1 MKAGHYLNRAEKAY
15 EILNKFHTKMFDLG
29 GEESEHWCD
38 ELNHWERILR
48 QAITWGKDSEEFQI
62 LEKQDDQIRAKGEF
76 IEGLEDQIK
85 YLKDQIKK
93 HKQLKLDL
101 IKEKEDLLVEFNVD
115 DKNIE
120 KRLSQQYPEFL

>member
-15 EILNKFHTKMFDLG
+15 EILNKFHTKMFELG

-62 LEKQDDQIRAKGEF
+62 LEKQDAKIHTSNCYIKDYE
-76 IEGLEDQIK
+76 EQIK
-85 YLKDQIKK
+85 YCKGRIK
-93 HKQLKLDL
+93 
-101 IKEKEDLLVEFNVD
+101 
-115 DKNIE
+115 
-120 KRLSQQYPEFL
+120 

>member
-15 EILNKFHTKMFDLG
+15 EILNKFHTKMFELG

-48 QAITWGKDSEEFQI
+48 QAITWGKDSEEFTI
-62 LEKQDDQIRAKGEF
+62 LEQQDDKIDSCDGYIKDYQKQIN
-76 IEGLEDQIK
+76 
-85 YLKDQIKK
+85 YLKTLIQKT
-93 HKQLKLDL
+93 KQRKVDL

-115 DKNIE
+115 HKNIE
-120 KRLSQQYPEFL
+120 KRLSQSYPEFT

>member
-15 EILNKFHTKMFDLG
+15 EILNKFHTKMFELG

-62 LEKQDDQIRAKGEF
+62 LEKQDDKIQAKGEYIKG
-76 IEGLEDQIK
+76 IEEQIK
-85 YLKDQIKK
+85 NLKDRIKK
-93 HKQLKLDL
+93 TKQRKVDL
-101 IKEKEDLLVEFNVD
+101 LKEKEDLLVEFNVD
-115 DKNIE
+115 HKNIE
-120 KRLSQQYPEFL
+120 KKLTRSYPEFT

>member
-48 QAITWGKDSEEFQI
+48 QAITWGKDSEEFTI
-62 LEKQDDQIRAKGEF
+62 LEQQDDKIDSCDGYIKDYQNQI
-76 IEGLEDQIK
+76 D
-85 YLKDQIKK
+85 Y
-93 HKQLKLDL
+93 
-101 IKEKEDLLVEFNVD
+101 
-115 DKNIE
+115 
-120 KRLSQQYPEFL
+120 

>member
-15 EILNKFHTKMFDLG
+15 EILNKFHTKMFELG

-48 QAITWGKDSEEFQI
+48 QAITWGKDSEEFTI
-62 LEKQDDQIRAKGEF
+62 LEQQDDKIDSCDGYIKDYQKQIN
-76 IEGLEDQIK
+76 
-85 YLKDQIKK
+85 YLKTLIKK
-93 HKQLKLDL
+93 TKQRKVDL

-115 DKNIE
+115 HKNLE
-120 KRLSQQYPEFL
+120 KRLSQSYPEFT

>member
-62 LEKQDDQIRAKGEF
+62 LEKQDDKIQAKDEF
-76 IEGLEDQIK
+76 IKELEEQIK
-85 YLKDQIKK
+85 YLKIKK
-93 HKQLKLDL
+93 IKHIQYKLDL

-115 DKNIE
+115 HKNIE
-120 KRLSQQYPEFL
+120 KRLSEQYPEFI

>member
-48 QAITWGKDSEEFQI
+48 QAINWGKDSEEFQI
-62 LEKQDDQIRAKGEF
+62 LEKHDNEIQATDDF
-76 IEGLEDQIK
+76 IEGLEEQIK
-85 YLKDQIKK
+85 NLKDRVKK
-93 HKQLKLDL
+93 TKQRKVDL
-101 IKEKEDLLVEFNVD
+101 LKEKENLLVEFNVD
-115 DKNIE
+115 HKNIE
-120 KRLSQQYPEFL
+120 KRLSRSYPEFT

>member
-1 MKAGHYLNRAEKAY
+1 
-15 EILNKFHTKMFDLG
+15 MFELG

-85 YLKDQIKK
+85 YFKDQIKK

-115 DKNIE
+115 HKNIE
-120 KRLSQQYPEFL
+120 KRLSQSYPEFT

>member
-15 EILNKFHTKMFDLG
+15 EILNKFHTKMFELG

-62 LEKQDDQIRAKGEF
+62 LEKQDDKIQAKGEYIKG
-76 IEGLEDQIK
+76 IEEQIK
-85 YLKDQIKK
+85 YLKNQIKK

-115 DKNIE
+115 HKNIE
-120 KRLSQQYPEFL
+120 KRLSESYPEFT

>member
-1 MKAGHYLNRAEKAY
+1 MKAGHYLNHAEKAY
-15 EILNKFHTKMFDLG
+15 EILNKFHTKMFELG

-62 LEKQDDQIRAKGEF
+62 LEKQDDKIQAKGEYIKG
-76 IEGLEDQIK
+76 IEEQIK
-85 YLKDQIKK
+85 YLKNQIKK

-115 DKNIE
+115 HKNIE
-120 KRLSQQYPEFL
+120 KRLSQSYPEFT

>member
-15 EILNKFHTKMFDLG
+15 EILNKFHTKMFELG

-62 LEKQDDQIRAKGEF
+62 LEKQDKKINSCDDYIKDYQNQIN
-76 IEGLEDQIK
+76 
-85 YLKDQIKK
+85 YLKTQI
-93 HKQLKLDL
+93 
-101 IKEKEDLLVEFNVD
+101 
-115 DKNIE
+115 
-120 KRLSQQYPEFL
+120 

>member
-48 QAITWGKDSEEFQI
+48 EAITWGKDSEEFTI
-62 LEKQDDQIRAKGEF
+62 LEQQDDKIDSCDGYIKDYQKQIN
-76 IEGLEDQIK
+76 
-85 YLKDQIKK
+85 YLKTLIKK
-93 HKQLKLDL
+93 TKQRKVDL
-101 IKEKEDLLVEFNVD
+101 IKEKENLLVEFNVD
-115 DKNIE
+115 HKNIE
-120 KRLSQQYPEFL
+120 KRLSQSYPEFT

>member
-15 EILNKFHTKMFDLG
+15 EILNKFHTKMFELG

-62 LEKQDDQIRAKGEF
+62 LEKQDDKIQAKDEF
-76 IEGLEDQIK
+76 IKELEEQIK
-85 YLKDQIKK
+85 YLKIKK
-93 HKQLKLDL
+93 IKHIQYKLDL

-115 DKNIE
+115 HKNIE
-120 KRLSQQYPEFL
+120 KRLSEQYPEFI

>member
-15 EILNKFHTKMFDLG
+15 EILNKFHTKMFELG

-62 LEKQDDQIRAKGEF
+62 LEKQDDKILAKGEYIKG
-76 IEGLEDQIK
+76 IEEQIK
-85 YLKDQIKK
+85 YLKNQIKK

-115 DKNIE
+115 HKNIE
-120 KRLSQQYPEFL
+120 KRLTQSYPEFT

>member
-48 QAITWGKDSEEFQI
+48 QAITWGKDSEEFTI
-62 LEKQDDQIRAKGEF
+62 LEQQDDKIDSCDGYIKDYQKQIN
-76 IEGLEDQIK
+76 
-85 YLKDQIKK
+85 YLKTLIQKT
-93 HKQLKLDL
+93 KQRKVDL

-115 DKNIE
+115 HKNIE
-120 KRLSQQYPEFL
+120 KRLSQSYPEFT

>member
-48 QAITWGKDSEEFQI
+48 QAITWGKDSEEFTI
-62 LEKQDDQIRAKGEF
+62 LEQQDDKIDSCDGYIKDYQNQIN
-76 IEGLEDQIK
+76 
-85 YLKDQIKK
+85 YLKTLIKK
-93 HKQLKLDL
+93 TEQRKVDL
-101 IKEKEDLLVEFNVD
+101 LKEKENLLVEFNVD
-115 DKNIE
+115 HKNIE
-120 KRLSQQYPEFL
+120 KRLSQSYPEFT

>member
-62 LEKQDDQIRAKGEF
+62 LEKQDKKINSCDDYIKDYQNQIN
-76 IEGLEDQIK
+76 
-85 YLKDQIKK
+85 YLKTQIKK
-93 HKQLKLDL
+93 TKQHKVNLV
-101 IKEKEDLLVEFNVD
+101 KEKEDLLIEFNVD
-115 DKNIE
+115 HKNIE
-120 KRLSQQYPEFL
+120 KRLSEQYPEFT

>member
-15 EILNKFHTKMFDLG
+15 KILDRFHSKMFELG

-62 LEKQDDQIRAKGEF
+62 LEKQDDQIQAKIEF
-76 IEGLEDQIK
+76 IKGLEEQIK
-85 YLKDQIKK
+85 YLKNQIKK
-93 HKQLKLDL
+93 HKQYKLNL

-115 DKNIE
+115 HKNIE
-120 KRLSQQYPEFL
+120 KRLSEQYPEFT

>member
-15 EILNKFHTKMFDLG
+15 EILNKFHTKMFELG

-62 LEKQDDQIRAKGEF
+62 LEKQDKKINSCDDYIKDYQNQIN
-76 IEGLEDQIK
+76 
-85 YLKDQIKK
+85 YLKTQIKK
-93 HKQLKLDL
+93 TKQHKFNLV
-101 IKEKEDLLVEFNVD
+101 KEKVDLLVEFNVD
-115 DKNIE
+115 HKNIE
-120 KRLSQQYPEFL
+120 KRLSQSYPEFI